1 MSAAPSARVIRGA
14 CVSFFLFFFND
25 TATTEI
31 YTLSLHDAL
40 PISRAVVASGLAPR
54 GMESAEKVMVA
65 VQTGMEAGLTP
76 MRALSSVVVIGGV
89 PTWKGDAARALV
101 EASGELKQGTHV
113 QTGTRAEGDQLTGWC
128 RTWAR
133 DATEPEETT
142 FATADA
148 KRAGLW
154 GKQGPWTQYP
164 QRMLQYRALG
174 FHLRDHFGAVLMGLR
189 TAEEQQ
195 DMVELHQVTSM
206 PAAGPAQVP
215 AWAMHATEVAQ
226 PAPLDAVGADGSAP
240 HPIIWAS
247 TGAELEGAPD
257 PDLGTSLAE
266 EDAGGDLPPPSV
278 DPDPEPVPPAPA
290 ADHGGGVGG
299 RYAPS
304 PAPVEP
310 PRRPRAMAKV
320 QFAAPEPA
328 VPDPARSIG
337 PEEQAAIWAVVRARY
352 QVKSEA
358 TAVLARVLG
367 KHGCRRTAEVTH
379 RQLDAV
385 LKTARTI

>member
-1 MSAAPSARVIRGA
+1 MSSPSEQTPPRALVAIGQRGLELR
-14 CVSFFLFFFND
+14 SMDDLYRF
-25 TATTEI
+25 
-31 YTLSLHDAL
+31 
-40 PISRAVVASGLAPR
+40 SRAVVASGLAPR
-54 GMESAEKVMVA
+54 GMDTPEKVMVA
-65 VQTGMEAGLTP
+65 VQTGMEAGLSP
-76 MRALSSVVVIGGV
+76 MRALSSVVVIGGA
-89 PTWKGDAARALV
+89 PSWKGDAARALV
-101 EASGELKQGTHV
+101 EASGELKAGTHV
-113 QTGTRAEGDQLTGWC
+113 QAGTRGDGDQMVGWC

-133 DATEPEETT
+133 DAAQPEETT
-142 FATADA
+142 FSVDDA
-148 KRAGLW
+148 QRAGLW
-154 GKQGPWTQYP
+154 DKRGRDGQATPWVTYP
-164 QRMLQYRALG
+164 GRMLQYRALG

-189 TAEEQQ
+189 IAEEQQ
-195 DMVELHQVTSM
+195 DMVELHPVTSM
-206 PAAGPAQVP
+206 PAAGPAQIP
-215 AWAMHATEVAQ
+215 AWAMDATEVAQ
-226 PAPLDAVGADGSAP
+226 PVPLDVVGADGSAP
-240 HPIIWAS
+240 DPVTGAS
-247 TGAELEGAPD
+247 TGAEPEGAPD
-257 PDLGTSLAE
+257 QDLGMSSAE
-266 EDAGGDLPPPSV
+266 EDAGGDLPPLSV

-290 ADHGGGVGG
+290 EDHGGAFGD

-337 PEEQAAIWAVVRARY
+337 PDEQAAIWAVVRARY

>member
-1 MSAAPSARVIRGA
+1 MSSPSEPAPTRAMVAIGNRGLELR
-14 CVSFFLFFFND
+14 SMDDLYRF
-25 TATTEI
+25 
-31 YTLSLHDAL
+31 
-40 PISRAVVASGLAPR
+40 SRAVVASGLAPR

-240 HPIIWAS
+240 NPIIWAS

-257 PDLGTSLAE
+257 QDLGTSLAE

-290 ADHGGGVGG
+290 EDHGGAIGD

-337 PEEQAAIWAVVRARY
+337 PDEQAAIWAVVRQRY
-352 QVKSEA
+352 PVKSEA

-379 RQLDAV
+379 RQLAAV